1 MRIALIFIFFFKT
14 FNLFAIEVK
23 CNFEEVYQNGETQQ
37 GIFLIKK
44 DKLVISPV
52 PKSKIVLV
60 FEKCF
65 FIVFKKYLNFFF
77 KWDELVFLN
86 LWIYEPDCMS

>member
-1 MRIALIFIFFFKT
+1 MSDDYKIALECNSDLIRVGSRIFNENSFNFIFFKT

-44 DKLVISPV
+44 DKLRYNTVT
-52 PKSKIVLV
+52 KIY
-60 FEKCF
+60 FQ
-65 FIVFKKYLNFFF
+65 
-77 KWDELVFLN
+77 
-86 LWIYEPDCMS
+86 